1 MGALLMTR
9 TLALCGFALALL
21 ALASAMRFLAA
32 QERLYS
38 NGMSMAS
45 MVLIET
51 MFGRRDRG

>member
-1 MGALLMTR
+1 MTR